1 MAYATKKHIIR
12 ETGIPMEFP
21 LKCYRPAPGDIPPY
35 SPEIL
40 VGMDSGISNT
50 AFSYIELIRDRATNA
65 LIDFKYGGTYYFK
78 KELDAFSC
86 KFDKQIYLA
95 EQYYNLFSHQRVSS
109 LTFEVLSLNC
119 AKNEATLKGII
130 DAQTTTT
137 IISTIAYQL
146 NHHFNPVPA
155 TAIKHC
161 MTGNGNASKCDM
173 CMESYAWTKD
183 EELLDNDHM
192 ADAFACC
199 FYTFIKELKESCAF
213 HNRPIP
219 KRFSYMSSYQN

>member
-1 MAYATKKHIIR
+1 MAEQNTYIYKKHIPR
-12 ETGIPMEFP
+12 EKGIPDQFP
-21 LKCYRPAPGDIPPY
+21 LKCYRPAPDDIPPC

-50 AFSYIELIRDRATNA
+50 AFSYIELIRDRTTNA

-78 KELDAFSC
+78 KVLDGFSC
-86 KFDKQIYLA
+86 KLDKQIYLA

-119 AKNEATLKGII
+119 PKNEETLKGIL

-137 IISTIAYQL
+137 IISTVAYQL

-161 MTGNGNASKCDM
+161 LTGKGNASKYDM
-173 CMESYAWTKD
+173 CME
-183 EELLDNDHM
+183 
-192 ADAFACC
+192 
-199 FYTFIKELKESCAF
+199 
-213 HNRPIP
+213 
-219 KRFSYMSSYQN
+219 